1 MGSPSFFWWA
11 VSQIV
16 YNMFRLQPVL
26 LKQKNMVREKKRDL
40 LGREERGG
48 EDDSIQHA
56 AVRKPA
62 EATGEVDKHM

>member
-1 MGSPSFFWWA
+1 
-11 VSQIV
+11 
-16 YNMFRLQPVL
+16 MFRLQPVL

-40 LGREERGG
+40 LGIEERVG